1 MRTLIRIVAAGALSL
16 AVGIAATPARAQSEY
31 PNRPIRMI
39 IPLAAASAVDVAAR
53 IVTQKMSTNMGQQIV
68 IINQDGAAGVIGAG
82 QVAHAAPD
90 GYTIGGFNDSIM
102 TMVPQMHAKMPWNI
116 MKDFEPVSLV
126 ATIEFCMVAGN
137 ATPYKTAA
145 DLIAAAK
152 AAPGSINYASGGIGS
167 PQHFAMALFDSQAGI
182 SLTHVP
188 YRGATQAAMD
198 VAGNQVPVAFMGVA
212 SVASLV
218 RDHQMKMLGVSSAQR
233 LAQFPDAPTISES
246 GLPGFQFSAWFTI
259 MAPAGTPKDIIA
271 RLNAEAKKALSDPDV
286 QRRLTEQ
293 GVTSVG
299 SSPEELRNLTRAQFA
314 KYATL
319 AKEAGIK
326 AE

>member
-1 MRTLIRIVAAGALSL
+1 M
-16 AVGIAATPARAQSEY
+16 Q
-31 PNRPIRMI
+31 
-39 IPLAAASAVDVAAR
+39 
-53 IVTQKMSTNMGQQIV
+53 
-68 IINQDGAAGVIGAG
+68 
-82 QVAHAAPD
+82 
-90 GYTIGGFNDSIM
+90 
-102 TMVPQMHAKMPWNI
+102 AKMPLDI

-137 ATPYKTAA
+137 ATPYETAA

-152 AAPGSINYASGGIGS
+152 GAPVSINYASGGVGS
-167 PQHFAMALFDSQAGI
+167 PQHFAMALFASQAGI

-212 SVASLV
+212 TVASLA
-218 RDHQMKMLGVSSAQR
+218 RDHQIKLLGVSSAER
-233 LAQFPDAPTISES
+233 LAQFPDAPTIGES
-246 GLPGFQFSAWFTI
+246 GFPGFQFSAWFTI

-271 RLNAEAKKALSDPDV
+271 RLNAETKKSLTDPDV
-286 QRRLTEQ
+286 QKRLSEQ
-293 GVTSVG
+293 GVTGFG
-299 SSPEELRNLTRAQFA
+299 SSPEELRNLTRAQLA
-314 KYATL
+314 KYAQL

>member
-1 MRTLIRIVAAGALSL
+1 
-16 AVGIAATPARAQSEY
+16 
-31 PNRPIRMI
+31 
-39 IPLAAASAVDVAAR
+39 
-53 IVTQKMSTNMGQQIV
+53 
-68 IINQDGAAGVIGAG
+68 
-82 QVAHAAPD
+82 
-90 GYTIGGFNDSIM
+90 
-102 TMVPQMHAKMPWNI
+102 
-116 MKDFEPVSLV
+116 
-126 ATIEFCMVAGN
+126 VAGN

-167 PQHFAMALFDSQAGI
+167 QQHFAMALFASQAGI

-212 SVASLV
+212 TVASLV
-218 RDHQMKMLGVSSAQR
+218 RDHQMKMLGVSSAER
-233 LAQFPDAPTISES
+233 LAQFPDTPTISES

-271 RLNAEAKKALSDPDV
+271 RLNAEAKKALADPEV
-286 QRRLTEQ
+286 RKRLTEQ
-293 GVTSVG
+293 GVTAVG
-299 SSPEELRNLTRAQFA
+299 SSPEELRNLTRTQLA

-326 AE
+326 AQ